1 MTDKD
6 KGLYKK
12 YIVSRTDGQSDTGQ
26 KHEDCE
32 YFVLDL
38 THDIHALV
46 AYQAYADSCRKGL
59 PRLADDIDAF
69 FDRKAEK
76 IGKTFGDDGQGR

>member
-1 MTDKD
+1 MSRKD
-6 KGLYKK
+6 KSRGLYRKF
-12 YIVSRTDGQSDTGQ
+12 IVSRTDGQSDTGQ

-38 THDIHALV
+38 SHDIHALD
-46 AYQAYADSCRKGL
+46 AYRAYADSCRKVYPL
-59 PRLADDIDAF
+59 LAADIDAF

-76 IGKTFGDDGQGR
+76 IGKAFN